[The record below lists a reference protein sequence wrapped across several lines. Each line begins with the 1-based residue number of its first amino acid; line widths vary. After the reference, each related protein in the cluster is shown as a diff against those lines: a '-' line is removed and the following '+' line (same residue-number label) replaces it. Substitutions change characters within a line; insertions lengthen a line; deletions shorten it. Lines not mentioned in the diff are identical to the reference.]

1 MEWIKEH
8 IWHLILAVL
17 ALFLLGGIVINSRPE
32 PTEQTLPELV
42 SSSTSQSSIIKQSQE
57 TSSTSSNRIMV
68 DVKGA
73 VKKPGVYEL
82 PADSRVTD
90 AIDLAGGFT
99 AEANQKS
106 VNLAKKLT
114 DEAVVYVASQG
125 EPIDDVGQEASAQ
138 GQGDLSGQS
147 SGESD
152 KINLNTATSQELQ
165 TIPGIGEKRAQDIID
180 YREEKGGFTSVDELK
195 NISGIGDKT
204 YEKLKDEVEV

>member
-42 SSSTSQSSIIKQSQE
+42 SSSTSQSSTIKQSQE

-82 PADSRVTD
+82 PAESRVTD

-114 DEAVVYVASQG
+114 DEAVVYVATQG